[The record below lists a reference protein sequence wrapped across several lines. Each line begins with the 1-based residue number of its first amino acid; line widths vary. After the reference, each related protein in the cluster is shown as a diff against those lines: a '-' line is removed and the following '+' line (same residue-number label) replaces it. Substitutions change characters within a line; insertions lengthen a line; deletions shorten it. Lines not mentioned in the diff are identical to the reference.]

1 MVKERTRFM
10 FPYLLIF
17 FFKKYQSIYLLWG
30 ETDWKKK
37 NEPAGAEGPGTGSA
51 CSKLFLFSSSDIG
64 VGLYTG
70 ISGVG
75 MNIFGLGSTL
85 ALRLSSVHSE
95 GKHRI
100 WSI

>member
-1 MVKERTRFM
+1 M
-10 FPYLLIF
+10 
-17 FFKKYQSIYLLWG
+17 G
-30 ETDWKKK
+30 ETDLKKE

-75 MNIFGLGSTL
+75 INIFGLGSTL